1 MNKSI
6 SRYMN
11 THICKYRQKYIYIYI
26 DVDID
31 IDKIQ
36 FFFCVC
42 VCVVGMF
49 ELQSWGGFRAQ
60 LQKGLYRWLG
70 FGFKGLGFRAFA
82 AVWWFGAAESFG
94 AAGVHRFVRSR
105 FTDADMVKPHLIE

>member
-1 MNKSI
+1 MKRIQRTYKAHETYMNKSI

-11 THICKYRQKYIYIYI
+11 THICKYRQKVYIYI

-31 IDKIQ
+31 IDKIH
-36 FFFCVC
+36 FFFVCVC
-42 VCVVGMF
+42 VVVGMF

-70 FGFKGLGFRAFA
+70 FGFKGLGFRALRLYGGSVLLRA
-82 AVWWFGAAESFG
+82 LGLPASTG
-94 AAGVHRFVRSR
+94 
-105 FTDADMVKPHLIE
+105 L

>member
-11 THICKYRQKYIYIYI
+11 THICKYRQKVYIHIYRCRYRYRQ
-26 DVDID
+26 DTF
-31 IDKIQ
+31 

-42 VCVVGMF
+42 VCVVVGMF

-70 FGFKGLGFRAFA
+70 FGFKGLGFRALRLYGGSVLLRA
-82 AVWWFGAAESFG
+82 LGLPASTG
-94 AAGVHRFVRSR
+94 
-105 FTDADMVKPHLIE
+105 L